1 MTTSIQTITKLKRLW
16 RKVATKRTAKN
27 LGIGTSGAII
37 GAAILLL
44 FLWFFPPWHT
54 TDYITKYVSSP
65 AQVVTQTVTKTVPV
79 EVIKYVDRIV
89 YVSDNS
95 SDGWFP
101 SGGSSDH
108 TTTVYIP
115 APYEV
120 RVEVPVPTPYP
131 VPVPQ
136 PPVTITIPVVNTPPM
151 AWGNGGGSNGK
162 GPKNFPPH
170 GAR

>member
-1 MTTSIQTITKLKRLW
+1 MRSIKNFW
-16 RKVATKRTAKN
+16 HKVATKRTAKN

-54 TDYITKYVSSP
+54 TEYITKYVSTP
-65 AQVVTQTVTKTVPV
+65 AQVVTQTKTVPV

-89 YVSDNS
+89 YGSDNS

-101 SGGSSDH
+101 GGGSSDH
-108 TTTVYIP
+108 TTTVYVP

-131 VPVPQ
+131 VPQ
-136 PPVTITIPVVNTPPM
+136 PPVTITVPMVNTPPM
-151 AWGNGGGSNGK
+151 AWGNGGDSNGK